1 MDYTYFKKDFFLITK
16 KLSPSKSE
24 TKEEIEQ
31 FRCLDAGIKIQT
43 LEKQGKMLSVDT
55 QNDFNK
61 IIKISEEYFRLGF
74 I

>member
-24 TKEEIEQ
+24 IKEKIEQ
-31 FRCLDAGIKIQT
+31 FRYLDAGIKIQP